1 MSRKK
6 KSSDPNTYH
15 DNVSNKTA
23 IQSGLVMDNQ
33 LHTPKVCVWDYRD
46 YDYFTFAF
54 ISDDHIGHH
63 AQDKDYQKQTLD
75 TIADEE
81 IPFFHMGDMIENA
94 TKDSVGAGVYE
105 QELIADEQLEKSYEL
120 YQPLALLMK
129 GMQAGNH
136 EMRTMNTSGVNLA
149 RVIARQLK
157 VPYYGAGA
165 VHYFL
170 IGDQRYIGYSTH
182 GGSGSTTPSG
192 KLNSLIKLDDI
203 VRNSEIFVQGH
214 VHEAIHHI
222 GETFEFDKKDRTINK
237 KQMHYI
243 NNGAMLNYW
252 GTYGQVKSYRPTH
265 KGQAFITLYSGKKH
279 VDVEFR

>member
-1 MSRKK
+1 MARKK
-6 KSSDPNTYH
+6 QNSENNTYTS
-15 DNVSNKTA
+15 NVKNKTA
-23 IQSGLVMDNQ
+23 IQSGLKQDNE
-33 LHTPKVCVWDYRD
+33 LHTPKICVWDYRD
-46 YDYFTFAF
+46 YDYITAAF

-63 AQDKDYQKQTLD
+63 AQDKDYQRQTLD
-75 TIADEE
+75 YVGENE

-105 QELIADEQLEKSYEL
+105 QELIADEQLQRANEL
-120 YQPLALLMK
+120 YSPLSPLMK

-149 RVIARQLK
+149 RIIARDLK

-170 IGDQRYIGYSTH
+170 VGDQRYVAYSTH

-192 KLNSLIKLDDI
+192 KLNSLLKLDDI
-203 VRNSEIFVQGH
+203 VRNAEIFIQGH

-222 GETFEFDKKDRTINK
+222 GETFEFDRANRAIKKK
-237 KQMHYI
+237 EMHYI

-265 KGQAFITLYSGKKH
+265 KGQAFLTLHSGKKH
-279 VDVEFR
+279 LDVEFI